1 MDALQANYTERS
13 VQFFRMNRDNNRD
26 RILEAAEAIVKTRG
40 AGKLTYDELARE
52 SGFTRGGL
60 TYHFPT
66 KDSLLQALLERD
78 VEQWQAREQSLRPTD
93 APTDAAELIGYLRAF
108 TVETDEKRRFVA
120 GMLSAV
126 AHDHSLLDPVRR
138 LQAERV
144 RTASWDQTALRQQ
157 LLRFAAEG
165 LFWSEFFRCTELP
178 ADVRE
183 RLVTELEALARA
195 WSPGDDAASD

>member
-1 MDALQANYTERS
+1 
-13 VQFFRMNRDNNRD
+13 MNRDNNRD
-26 RILEAAEAIVKTRG
+26 RILEAAEAIVKSRG
-40 AGKLTYDELARE
+40 AGKLTYDELSRE
-52 SGFTRGGL
+52 SGITRGGL

-78 VEQWQAREQSLRPTD
+78 VEQWQAREQSLRPSD
-93 APTDAAELIGYLRAF
+93 APTDTAELIGYLRAF

-138 LQAERV
+138 LQAERS
-144 RTASWDQTALRQQ
+144 RDLNWDAQALRLQI
-157 LLRFAAEG
+157 LRFAAEG

-178 ADVRE
+178 AEVRAL
-183 RLVTELEALARA
+183 LVAELEALARD
-195 WSPGDDAASD
+195 WSAPDDAASS

>member
-1 MDALQANYTERS
+1 MT
-13 VQFFRMNRDNNRD
+13 RDNNRE
-26 RILEAAEAIVKTRG
+26 RILEAAEAIVKARG
-40 AGKLTYDELARE
+40 AAKLTYEELCRE

-78 VEQWQAREQSLRPTD
+78 VEQWHAREQALRPADTS
-93 APTDAAELIGYLRAF
+93 APTAELIGYLRAF
-108 TVETDEKRRFVA
+108 TFESDEKRRFVA

-138 LQAERV
+138 MQAERV
-144 RTASWDQTALRQQ
+144 RSAPWDQAALRQQ
-157 LLRFAAEG
+157 ILRFAAEG

-195 WSPGDDAASD
+195 WTPGDDAASD

>member
-1 MDALQANYTERS
+1 MT
-13 VQFFRMNRDNNRD
+13 RDNNRD
-26 RILEAAEAIVKTRG
+26 RILEAAEAIVKARG
-40 AGKLTYDELARE
+40 AAKLTYEELCRE

-78 VEQWQAREQSLRPTD
+78 IEQWQAREHTLRPAD
-93 APTDAAELIGYLRAF
+93 ASPAAAELIGFLRAF
-108 TVETDEKRRFVA
+108 TVETDEQRRFVA

-138 LQAERV
+138 LHAERV
-144 RTASWDQTALRQQ
+144 RNAPWDQTALRLQI
-157 LLRFAAEG
+157 LRFAAEG

-178 ADVRE
+178 AEVRE

-195 WSPGDDAASD
+195 WAPGDDAASDRAS